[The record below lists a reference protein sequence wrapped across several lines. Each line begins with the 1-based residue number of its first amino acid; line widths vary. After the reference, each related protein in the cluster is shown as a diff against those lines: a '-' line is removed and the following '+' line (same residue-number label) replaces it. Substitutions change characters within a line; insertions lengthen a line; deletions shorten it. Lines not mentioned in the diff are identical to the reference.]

1 MATMIYNVTAVLMD
15 EGHTVL
21 PNAYVVVDGHQIT
34 DFGTQRAQ
42 FCSVDQFREFYLP
55 YYKKINDWIHSHTNW
70 KTLKHSC
77 GAVDP
82 IIPLF
87 IEAGFDALNP
97 VQCSAAGMDAKHL
110 KETYGKDITFWGG
123 GIDTQQVLPF
133 GTPEEVRKQVL
144 ERLEIFSPD
153 GCYIFNSI
161 HIVQCGTP
169 VENIVAMID
178 AVHEFNGDK

>member
-1 MATMIYNVTAVLMD
+1 MAPLLYPDYVHEIFEAETDIAIKNLEKYWQAVGD
-15 EGHTVL
+15 KIDVAFICG
-21 PNAYVVVDGHQIT
+21 T

-87 IEAGFDALNP
+87 IEQGLTRSTR
-97 VQCSAAGMDAKHL
+97 CSARQRAW
-110 KETYGKDITFWGG
+110 TRST
-123 GIDTQQVLPF
+123 
-133 GTPEEVRKQVL
+133 
-144 ERLEIFSPD
+144 
-153 GCYIFNSI
+153 
-161 HIVQCGTP
+161 
-169 VENIVAMID
+169 
-178 AVHEFNGDK
+178 

>member
-1 MATMIYNVTAVLMD
+1 MGDKIDVAFIC
-15 EGHTVL
+15 G
-21 PNAYVVVDGHQIT
+21 T

-97 VQCSAAGMDAKHL
+97 VQCSAAGMDPKHL
-110 KETYGKDITFWGG
+110 KEEYGKDITFWGG
-123 GIDTQQVLPF
+123 GIDTQQILPF

-144 ERLEIFSPD
+144 ERLEIFAPD
-153 GCYIFNSI
+153 GGYIFNSI
-161 HIVQCGTP
+161 HIVQCNTP

-178 AVHEFNGDK
+178 AVHEFNGDR